1 MAPGNL
7 SARWLRIGAGAVLI
21 AVPVVVAVPR
31 WEMLLAN
38 HPAYPIALT
47 LTAVIGVVLVVT
59 GARAQDPPREG
70 AVRTALRF
78 AAALGAVGIAA
89 VLYWFAPFVAAP
101 EALVALESDDAVQVT
116 DTRSSTVFVSG
127 TVSADDAGNVPTF
140 VLYPGARV
148 DPRAYARLSQQ
159 DRYGLA
165 RLIGRLA
172 HSGER
177 ESEQVLALVG
187 PGRWGT
193 TTPSLGIPVSFA
205 EIDTAS
211 ILCEVVSMGGDLVPD
226 VSLGTHFFNDLIE
239 SDILYLALFPER
251 DDHQLGQPAIEA
263 ATNVLGSLV
272 PDATQW
278 EPIVRVIDPAT
289 DPALGGL
296 VLHAD
301 SLAQHVLCY
310 WGSPGQTR

>member
-1 MAPGNL
+1 MAPGSS

-148 DPRAYARLSQQ
+148 DPRAYAV
-159 DRYGLA
+159 LA
-165 RLIGRLA
+165 RGIAEQNHRVVVLKCPFDTAFFCSPPSPTLTITDSFVVGGHSLGGVAASNEASASDAVTGVVFWASYPLA
-172 HSGER
+172 DLSGTDLPVTSIYGTDDAISTPDDIEARRDLLPADTRYVPVEGAVHSFFGDYGAQPGDGE
-177 ESEQVLALVG
+177 
-187 PGRWGT
+187 PGT
-193 TTPSLGIPVSFA
+193 TREDAQAQIISSTVVALRGSTPSG
-205 EIDTAS
+205 
-211 ILCEVVSMGGDLVPD
+211 
-226 VSLGTHFFNDLIE
+226 
-239 SDILYLALFPER
+239 
-251 DDHQLGQPAIEA
+251 
-263 ATNVLGSLV
+263 
-272 PDATQW
+272 
-278 EPIVRVIDPAT
+278 
-289 DPALGGL
+289 
-296 VLHAD
+296 
-301 SLAQHVLCY
+301 
-310 WGSPGQTR
+310 